1 MKKVLTASAAIVL
14 CALIGIP
21 PALATAMLQVNNGI
35 LTGATGVDV
44 NGALYDVQFT
54 GGTCNA
60 LFNNCD
66 PGLFAFTN
74 VADATAASN
83 ALLDQVLINT
93 AAGAFDDI
101 PNLTNGCTAS
111 NICDVMTPYAV
122 YLSPNDGYIAQLV
135 DAENLTGQ
143 LQDNVYLN
151 EFRATLDS
159 GPLSMYTYAVWAPQQ
174 TVPEPVTLALMGLGL
189 VGLGVSRRK
198 SKSHQ

>member
-1 MKKVLTASAAIVL
+1 
-14 CALIGIP
+14 
-21 PALATAMLQVNNGI
+21 MLDVQGGI
-35 LTGATGVDV
+35 LMGATGVDV
-44 NGALYDVQFT
+44 NGTLYDVQFE
-54 GGTCNA
+54 GGTCNG

-74 VADATAASN
+74 VADATAASQ

-101 PNLTNGCTAS
+101 PNLTNGCTAT

-122 YLSPNDGYIAQLV
+122 YFANPTDGFIAQLV
-135 DAENLTGQ
+135 DAENLQGQ
-143 LQDNVYLN
+143 VNDNVYLN

-159 GPLSMYTYAVWAPQQ
+159 GPLYAYTYAVWTRQQ
-174 TVPEPVTLALMGLGL
+174 TVPEPATLALMGLGL

-198 SKSHQ
+198 AKSHS